1 VKGILFIPVSIQKN
15 MRNKMIFAGLLLVA
29 VLFAFAFIPGKR
41 EAGKETGIVSVNGLG
56 IQFIEDNWNKALD
69 QAKKENKLI
78 FLDAYASWCGP
89 CKLLKRKTFPDK
101 QAGEFFNKNFINV
114 AVDMEKGEGPA
125 LGAKYRVTAYPTLI
139 ITDADGNI
147 VTYTQGYMSA
157 KQLIEFGKHGL
168 KQKK

>member
-1 VKGILFIPVSIQKN
+1 
-15 MRNKMIFAGLLLVA
+15 MRDKMIFAGILIIA

-41 EAGKETGIVSVNGLG
+41 DAGKETGSISENSQG
-56 IQFIEDNWNKALD
+56 IQFIEDNWNKALE

-89 CKLLKRKTFPDK
+89 CKLLKKKTFPDK
-101 QAGEFFNKNFINV
+101 EAGEFYNKNFINV
-114 AVDMEKGEGPA
+114 AVDMEKGEGLA

-139 ITDADGNI
+139 ITDSDGNI
-147 VTYTQGYMSA
+147 VTYTQGYINA

-168 KQKK
+168 KQRK

>member
-1 VKGILFIPVSIQKN
+1 
-15 MRNKMIFAGLLLVA
+15 MRSKMIYASILVA
-29 VLFAFAFIPGKR
+29 TVILAFAFIPGKR
-41 EAGKETGIVSVNGLG
+41 EAAKGTGLVSGTSQG
-56 IQFIEDNWNKALD
+56 IQFIEDNWNKALE

-89 CKLLKRKTFPDK
+89 CKLLKKKTFPDK
-101 QAGEFFNKNFINV
+101 EAGDFFNKNFINV
-114 AVDMEKGEGPA
+114 AVDMEKGEGPS

-147 VTYTQGYMSA
+147 VTYTQGYINA

-168 KQKK
+168 TQSKK